1 LTVVSVLRAKGSL
14 KPALSTPL
22 QKTIWVQP
30 MPMDLSAND
39 PEPHAVQGVIVSAC
53 GTGIANGRSSPVTLL
68 LMFTCLVP

>member
-1 LTVVSVLRAKGSL
+1 
-14 KPALSTPL
+14 
-22 QKTIWVQP
+22 